1 MTVFLS
7 QQFDGQA
14 IRGTRDRW
22 QDDVWVVLRYIG
34 EYYRTNT
41 NLEAIIVSPELRDA
55 FVDAYVDCY
64 MTTLY
69 MFPYLS
75 KIQSYEWRGGK
86 KEWFPNPIAWFE
98 RKCWDPRE

>member
-75 KIQSYEWRGGK
+75 KIQFYE
-86 KEWFPNPIAWFE
+86 
-98 RKCWDPRE
+98 

>member
-1 MTVFLS
+1 MRET
-7 QQFDGQA
+7 
-14 IRGTRDRW
+14 
-22 QDDVWVVLRYIG
+22 
-34 EYYRTNT
+34 
-41 NLEAIIVSPELRDA
+41 

-75 KIQSYEWRGGK
+75 KIQFYEWRDGK

-98 RKCWDPRE
+98 QKCWDPNE

>member
-14 IRGTRDRW
+14 IRGARDRW

-75 KIQSYEWRGGK
+75 KIQFYEWRDGK

-98 RKCWDPRE
+98 RKCWDPNE

>member
-7 QQFDGQA
+7 KQFDGQA

-41 NLEAIIVSPELRDA
+41 NLERLLYRRS
-55 FVDAYVDCY
+55 YV
-64 MTTLY
+64 M
-69 MFPYLS
+69 PS
-75 KIQSYEWRGGK
+75 
-86 KEWFPNPIAWFE
+86 
-98 RKCWDPRE
+98 